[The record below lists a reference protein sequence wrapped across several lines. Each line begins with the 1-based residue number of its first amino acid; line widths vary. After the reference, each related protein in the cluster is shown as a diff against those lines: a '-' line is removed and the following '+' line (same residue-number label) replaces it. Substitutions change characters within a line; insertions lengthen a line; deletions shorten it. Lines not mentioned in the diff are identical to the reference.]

1 LGAETTRERIMD
13 AADRLFGSHGFS
25 GTSLRALTREAGV
38 NLAAVNYHFGTKH
51 ELLRATLSRHL
62 GAINA
67 ARLER
72 LEALE
77 RRHPDGAIELRE
89 LVAALIRPAFE
100 FSHASREN
108 AEVIQR
114 VSALLHSEPLDLLQP
129 VLEEIFGEVSRRFE
143 RALARTLPDLPGE
156 EVSLRLGFG
165 IGCMVGQLAGRNPP
179 TLDNP
184 ALSDGERVD
193 HLVHFLAAGL
203 SAPAL
208 TEARGRA
215 E

>member
-1 LGAETTRERIMD
+1 MGAETTRERIMD

-62 GAINA
+62 EPINA
-67 ARLER
+67 ARVKR
-72 LEALE
+72 LDALE
-77 RRHPDGAIELRE
+77 QQHPDGAIALRD
-89 LVAALIRPAFE
+89 LLSALIRPAFE
-100 FSHASREN
+100 FSHASRQN

-114 VSALLHSEPLDLLQP
+114 LSALLHSESVELLRP
-129 VLEEIFGEVSRRFE
+129 VFEEIFGEVSARFANALS
-143 RALARTLPDLPGE
+143 RAVPQVAPE
-156 EVSLRLGFG
+156 EISLRLGFG
-165 IGCMVGQLAGRNPP
+165 IGCMVSQLAGRSPP
-179 TLDNP
+179 MLDDSTLTD
-184 ALSDGERVD
+184 SERVD

-208 TEARGRA
+208 GDA
-215 E
+215 